1 MESHSLKKVN
11 SVEDEQLPGSLENM
25 LRGFSLQIFQ
35 MVQRVFAPN
44 RIATRSKPSLPPSI
58 LRICSTVDVTPS
70 PSLLTWDKL
79 QKYAATSRRNIT
91 TMSEQWTV
99 FKERK
104 LISFFSLVRSNK
116 RTGSSRRWGFFRDP
130 RRINV
135 ALSRAREGLGCNFIH
150 GSYREYGLGRE

>member
-1 MESHSLKKVN
+1 MLRMNN
-11 SVEDEQLPGSLENM
+11 SPASLENM

-44 RIATRSKPSLPPSI
+44 RIATRSKPSSPPSI

-70 PSLLTWDKL
+70 PSLHTRDKL

-104 LISFFSLVRSNK
+104 LISFSSVLYVATSVQDHLEGGASSVTLVELMWLCLVPEK
-116 RTGSSRRWGFFRDP
+116 
-130 RRINV
+130 V
-135 ALSRAREGLGCNFIH
+135 LL
-150 GSYREYGLGRE
+150 